1 MHKVVIGTIA
11 LFDVLTWRVRHSFLG
26 NGDGDGD
33 GKVSA
38 KKFWGKKG
46 LLMVVGGFR
55 FEEGEERVKL
65 DRESAELS
73 STIAIAMYLEFCVP
87 SKG

>member
-11 LFDVLTWRVRHSFLG
+11 LFDVLIWRVPHSFLVD
-26 NGDGDGD
+26 GDGDGDDD

-46 LLMVVGGFR
+46 LVMVVDDFR
-55 FEEGEERVKL
+55 FEDDEERVKL

-73 STIAIAMYLEFCVP
+73 SAIAIAM
-87 SKG
+87 